1 MTCFSIKTGN
11 TESSGEIRKY
21 FLKTK
26 TEIQHI
32 KIHEM
37 R

>member
-1 MTCFSIKTGN
+1 M
-11 TESSGEIRKY
+11 
-21 FLKTK
+21 FLHKQQVIQKVQEKLENSFKKTK